1 MKKINYEKFK
11 NENEKK
17 LRKKLFEKS
26 LASTLASKN
35 SSFLYNRQTNV
46 LQNRAQKTTDMLNS
60 LVLRMSE
67 QVLNYIILLKILK
80 KGCQT

>member
-35 SSFLYNRQTNV
+35 SSSLYNRQTNI
-46 LQNRAQKTTDMLNS
+46 LQNRALKTTDMLNS

-67 QVLNYIILLKILK
+67 QVLNTTI
-80 KGCQT
+80 